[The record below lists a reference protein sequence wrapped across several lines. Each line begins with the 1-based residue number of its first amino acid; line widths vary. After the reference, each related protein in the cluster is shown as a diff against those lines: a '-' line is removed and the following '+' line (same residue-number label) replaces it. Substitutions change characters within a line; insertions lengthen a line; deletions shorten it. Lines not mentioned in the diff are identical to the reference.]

1 MTYIIA
7 NWKMNKTASE
17 AIEFID
23 TLTDYLNNKQS
34 IPHHIL
40 IAPSTIHLPL
50 LFKSLSKSFHLAAQ
64 NIAFK
69 DAGAYTG
76 EVSAKMLSEYVQYSI
91 VGHSE
96 RRCYFNEDHQMLHQ
110 KLVMCL
116 QHNITPI
123 FCVGENKNDRDSNNY
138 FAIIRQQLEETLMLL
153 NDDDLLKTIV
163 AYEPVWA
170 IGSGNAAS
178 LHQISEL
185 HTYIRSI
192 LIQRLGDKGH
202 GIPILYGGSCNLS
215 NTKSILT
222 QNNVNG
228 LLVGGAS
235 LDVIHFQKM
244 IDMLDV

>member
-1 MTYIIA
+1 MRYIIA
-7 NWKMNKTASE
+7 NWKMNKTVDE
-17 AIEFID
+17 AVNFID
-23 TLTDYLNNKQS
+23 TLIEFLNNKENTS
-34 IPHHIL
+34 HHIL
-40 IAPSTIHLPL
+40 IAPSTIHLPIL
-50 LFKSLSKSFHLAAQ
+50 SQSLSNSFNLVAQ

-76 EVSAKMLSEYVQYSI
+76 EVSAKMLSKYVQYSI

-96 RRCYFNEDHQMLHQ
+96 RRQYFNEDNEMLYQ

-123 FCVGENKNDRDSNNY
+123 FCIGENKKDRDSDHY
-138 FAIIRQQLEETLMLL
+138 LPIIQKQLEQTLMLL

-170 IGSGNAAS
+170 IGTGNTAS
-178 LHQISEL
+178 LDQISEL
-185 HTYIRSI
+185 HTYIRSV
-192 LIQRLGDKGH
+192 LVQRLGEKGN
-202 GIPILYGGSCNLS
+202 GIPILYGGSCNVT

-222 QNNVNG
+222 QNNVDG

-235 LDVIHFQKM
+235 LDIIHFQKM
-244 IDMLDV
+244 INMLDV

>member
-1 MTYIIA
+1 
-7 NWKMNKTASE
+7 MNKTARE
-17 AIEFID
+17 AVKFID
-23 TLTDYLNNKQS
+23 ALTDYLNNKKS
-34 IPHHIL
+34 ISHHIL
-40 IAPSTIHLPL
+40 IAPSTIHLPIL
-50 LFKSLSKSFHLAAQ
+50 SKSLSKSFNLAAQ

-96 RRCYFNEDHQMLHQ
+96 RRCYFNEDHQILYQ

-123 FCVGENKNDRDSNNY
+123 FCIGENKNDRDANNY
-138 FAIIRQQLEETLMLL
+138 LTIIQQQLNETLMLL
-153 NDDDLLKTIV
+153 DDDDLLKTIV

-178 LHQISEL
+178 LDQISEL

-192 LIQRLGDKGH
+192 LFQRLGEKSND
-202 GIPILYGGSCNLS
+202 IPILYGGSCNSS
-215 NTKSILT
+215 NTQSILT
-222 QNNVNG
+222 QNNVDG

-235 LDVIHFQKM
+235 LDVVHFQKM